1 MKIKYYLVTRPNQI
15 DCSRYRNSDAL
26 LNGNGARVWSQI
38 VSSKGAEFIL
48 FTPYRTTTEQI
59 EEWVQQIRDDRDV
72 VGKIRV
78 VINSHACA

>member
-1 MKIKYYLVTRPNQI
+1 MKIKYYIVTRPNLT
-15 DCSRYRNSDAL
+15 DCQRYRNSDAL
-26 LNGNGARVWSQI
+26 LNGNGARIWSQI
-38 VSSKGAEFIL
+38 VSDKGAEIIL

-59 EEWVQQIRDDRDV
+59 ENWVQQIRDDRDV

>member
-1 MKIKYYLVTRPNQI
+1 MKIKYYLVTRPQQT
-15 DCSRYRNSDAL
+15 DHDRYRFSDPL

-38 VSSKGAEFIL
+38 VSSKGAEIIL

-59 EEWVQQIRDDRDV
+59 ENWVQQIRDDRDV

>member
-1 MKIKYYLVTRPNQI
+1 MKIKYYLVTRPNEI

-38 VSSKGAEFIL
+38 VSSKGAEIIL

-59 EEWVQQIRDDRDV
+59 ENWVQQIRDDRDV